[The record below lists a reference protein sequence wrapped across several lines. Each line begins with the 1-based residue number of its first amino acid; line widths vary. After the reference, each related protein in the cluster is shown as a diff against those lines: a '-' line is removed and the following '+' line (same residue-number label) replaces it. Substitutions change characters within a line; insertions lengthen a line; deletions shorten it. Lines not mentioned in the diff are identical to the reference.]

1 MAVEI
6 RRVAYFY
13 TTVPDRPGEAYRL
26 MADLAALQVDLL
38 AFTAVPVGP
47 FRTQL
52 ALFPADETLLRKAAD
67 KSGLQLDGP
76 HWALLVQ
83 GDDEIGVLAPIHERL
98 YLANVNVYA
107 ASAVSDGRGG
117 TGQRSVVNR
126 TEKAH
131 PTTARRRRRA
141 ALAP

>member
-1 MAVEI
+1 MVLPAVA
-6 RRVAYFY
+6 RRPPALAGWVRGRGRSLLREVVAAAS
-13 TTVPDRPGEAYRL
+13 RP
-26 MADLAALQVDLL
+26 DLL
-38 AFTAVPVGP
+38 SLAGGLPDP
-47 FRTQL
+47 

-107 ASAVSDGRGG
+107 ASGVSDGRGG
-117 TGQRSVVNR
+117 FGYVIYVRPEQF
-126 TEKAH
+126 EQAAKA
-131 PTTARRRRRA
+131 
-141 ALAP
+141 LNV